1 MSSEEEI
8 AHLKKENAE
17 QAQQIQELRA
27 IVLAL
32 SQKVRELENQ
42 LAQNSRNSSKPP
54 SSDPSTRPTPKS
66 LRGKSGKKVGG
77 QPGHAGATL
86 EMVANPDQRV
96 WHLPQ
101 ECQQCGAGLSEVP
114 GKLWEKRQVF
124 ELPELKLSVTEHCNC
139 AKVCPECGEVTS
151 ATLPEYIS
159 QKVQYGPAFKALGV
173 YLVNYQL
180 LPYTRSCEFLSELFS
195 CSVSEATLY
204 RAGQECYEA
213 LAPVEE
219 QIKMALKTE
228 KVIGND
234 ETGLKIAAKGW
245 WLHVASSLKLTYYA
259 VHQKRGKVAQLECG
273 ILNDYQGISVHDGLG
288 SYQSH
293 PCQHALCNAHHLRE
307 LTFIFEELK
316 QNWAGQMIE
325 QLLAIKGAV
334 DQAKA
339 EGQAGL
345 TQEQLVQF
353 EAAYHK
359 ILLVGLAVNPPPEPS
374 GLKRGPGAKKQSKAK
389 NLLDRL
395 HKYSEQVLRFMH
407 NFGVPFDNN
416 QSERDLR
423 MMKVQQKVSGGFR
436 CEAGARIF
444 CRLRSYISTMR
455 KQGQPILFAV
465 AKIFLGQPIAP
476 ATFA

>member
-8 AHLKKENAE
+8 AQLKKENAE

-27 IVLAL
+27 MVLAL
-32 SQKVRELENQ
+32 SQKVQELENQ

-54 SSDPSTRPTPKS
+54 SSDPPSKPVPKS
-66 LRGKSGKKVGG
+66 LRGQSGKKVGG
-77 QPGHAGATL
+77 QPGHPGATL

-101 ECQQCGAGLSEVP
+101 ECQHCGAGLGEVQS
-114 GKLWEKRQVF
+114 KLSEKRQVF

-139 AKVCPECGEVTS
+139 AKVCPECGEVTT
-151 ATLPEYIS
+151 AAFPQYVS

-180 LPYTRSCEFLSELFS
+180 LPYTRSCELLSELFE

-213 LAPVEE
+213 LAPIEE
-219 QIKMALKTE
+219 QIKTALKAE

-259 VHQKRGKVAQLECG
+259 LHQKRGKVAQTENG

-288 SYQSH
+288 SYQAH
-293 PCQHALCNAHHLRE
+293 QCQHALCNAHHLRE
-307 LTFIFEELK
+307 LTFILEELK
-316 QNWAGQMIE
+316 QSWAGQMIE
-325 QLLAIKGAV
+325 QLLLIKAAV
-334 DQAKA
+334 DQAKV
-339 EGQAGL
+339 EGQMGL
-345 TQEQLVQF
+345 TQGQLTQF
-353 EAAYHK
+353 ELAYHK
-359 ILLVGLAVNPPPEPS
+359 ILLVGLAANPPPEPS
-374 GLKRGPGAKKQSKAK
+374 GLKRGRGAKKQSKAK
-389 NLLDRL
+389 NLLERL

-416 QSERDLR
+416 QAERDLR

-436 CEAGARIF
+436 CEEGARIF
-444 CRLRSYISTMR
+444 CRLRSYISTLR
-455 KQGQPILFAV
+455 KQGQPILFAI